1 LIHGGF
7 WVTLE
12 RKTRKYDPSH
22 NCSQS
27 LKQTMFP
34 HVQMWLTMWFLAEDW
49 LYLGGIHI
57 NFMRKK
63 ISNALSMR
71 YITKDWLYL
80 GGIHNYIYIYKLKEL
95 TFLLFYIQSFC
106 LDCEVEWY
114 FSWDS
119 KVICKQS
126 YIDESKDILVF
137 FSWFFFSIYTLFRLW
152 EN

>member
-1 LIHGGF
+1 MIHGF

-34 HVQMWLTMWFLAEDW
+34 RVQMWLTMWFLAEDW

-57 NFMRKK
+57 NFMRKN
-63 ISNALSMR
+63 ISNAFP
-71 YITKDWLYL
+71 TF
-80 GGIHNYIYIYKLKEL
+80 IYIYTKKLKEL
-95 TFLLFYIQSFC
+95 TFLLFCIQSFC

-126 YIDESKDILVF
+126 YIDELKDILVF
-137 FSWFFFSIYTLFRLW
+137 FSWFFFSFTLYLDYWKINIFI
-152 EN
+152 NK